1 LLATVSSVTK
11 QVGSL
16 QLVDVAAALRTL
28 EPGARIIA
36 SPGCGSPTT
45 LLSALNDAASQR
57 DTYTIYSGL
66 QMSYPFLDALKEGRV
81 RHVSWHVMP
90 EIRDLVQ
97 SGVVDYLPTRAS
109 EVPSHIDRWR
119 IDTAFVR
126 VSPPDNQGNVSLGP
140 CGSYPIEAV
149 QRCKR
154 VIAEIDEQLPH
165 THGNRFPKDLI
176 TLAVESTSPMPRYES
191 AVPSPEARS
200 IAETVVQLIPN
211 GATIQ
216 VGIGAIPE
224 SIVEILADSDV
235 GELRFVGMGT
245 DSMTKIAEKGKLATG
260 VGAAITAVELM
271 GGPTIMDFAHEN
283 SLVRVVS
290 SLEGQGVNKLSAFES
305 LHSINSAIEIDLSGQ
320 INSESVGSKVMSG
333 VGGSVDFVESAYQS
347 SSGRRIT
354 VLASTAKGGSTSSI
368 VPTLSPGSAT
378 SIPRSLADLV
388 VTEYGVADLRGKTMT
403 ERATALIAISHPNFR
418 EQLNDA
424 RTAQQGGNK
433 K

>member
-1 LLATVSSVTK
+1 MRSVTTPR
-11 QVGSL
+11 GSL
-16 QLVDVAAALRTL
+16 ELVDVATAIRSV

-45 LLSALNDAASQR
+45 LLTAVNEAAHQR
-57 DTYTIYSGL
+57 DTYTVYSGL
-66 QMSYPFLDALKEGRV
+66 QMSYPFLDAVKEGRV

-97 SGVVDYLPTRAS
+97 SGKVDYLPTRAS
-109 EVPSHIDRWR
+109 EVPSHIDRWK

-126 VSPPDNQGNVSLGP
+126 VSPPDNYGNVSLGP

-149 QRCKR
+149 HRCKR
-154 VIAEIDEQLPH
+154 VIAEIDERVPH
-165 THGNRFPKDLI
+165 THGNRFSKDLI
-176 TLAVESTSPMPRYES
+176 TLAVESSLPMPRYES
-191 AVPSPEARS
+191 ATPSPEARS
-200 IAETVVQLIPN
+200 IAETVVKLIPN

-224 SIVEILADSDV
+224 SIVEILADSDI
-235 GELRFVGMGT
+235 GDLRFIGMGT
-245 DSMTKIAEKGKLATG
+245 DSMTKIAERGKLATG
-260 VGAAITAVELM
+260 SGAAITAVELM

-290 SLEGQGVNKLSAFES
+290 SLEGQGVNNLSAFHS

-320 INSESVGSKVMSG
+320 INAESVGSKVMSG

-347 SSGRRIT
+347 NGGRRIT

-368 VPTLSPGSAT
+368 VSSFSPGSAT

-388 VTEYGVADLRGKTMT
+388 VTEYGVADLRGKTMA
-403 ERATALIAISHPNFR
+403 ERATALIAVSHPNFR
-418 EQLNDA
+418 DQLNDA
-424 RTAQQGGNK
+424 RTSQQGGTK